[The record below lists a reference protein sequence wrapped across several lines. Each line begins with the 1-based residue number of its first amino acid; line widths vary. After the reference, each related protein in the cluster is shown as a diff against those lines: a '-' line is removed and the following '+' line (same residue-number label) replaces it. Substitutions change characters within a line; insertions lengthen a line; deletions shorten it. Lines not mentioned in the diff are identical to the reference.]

1 MDQTRTECE
10 IRETKA
16 REKEANFQKLKLL
29 KLMELLR
36 NETDE
41 DHPLTTRQLCQYL
54 RENQIS
60 CDRRTLGKDIAYLNE
75 QGYEVMSKNV
85 GHEKGYYIA
94 DRAFS
99 IPELRILIDA
109 VQASCFI
116 TPRKTR
122 DLIDKIAHINGRQC
136 ARYLTEN
143 MALFNRRKHSN
154 ESVYYT
160 IGFIDEA
167 LRKGKKLSFCYFDLD
182 ENGERVYRKNRE
194 RYVTDPMALVFHED
208 RYYLVCYSPDV
219 EDKLRKYRVDKMD
232 NVEVLEEDICEE
244 ARFQDLDLDEYT
256 ARAFKMFGGPEE
268 EVTLRFDRKLLNVV
282 YDRFGEQVE
291 VTPDGE
297 NALTATIKIRI
308 SPTFW
313 GWIFQFG
320 GKMKIV
326 SPQRLIDEF
335 RCLVEETLKA
345 WDSPDLSGDCL
356 LPID

>member
-1 MDQTRTECE
+1 MDRSRVRDAKETEP
-10 IRETKA
+10 KK
-16 REKEANFQKLKLL
+16 KEANYQKLKLL

-41 DHPLTTRQLCQYL
+41 DHPLTTRQICQYL
-54 RENQIS
+54 RENNIS
-60 CDRRTLGKDIAYLNE
+60 CDRRTLGKDIAYLND

-94 DRAFS
+94 DRDFS
-99 IPELRILIDA
+99 IPELKILIDA

-116 TPRKTR
+116 TPKKTM
-122 DLIDKIAHINGRQC
+122 DLIRKIAHINGRQC

-143 MALFNRRKHSN
+143 MILFNRRKHSN

-160 IGFIDEA
+160 INFIDEA
-167 LRKGKKLSFCYFDLD
+167 LRKGKKLSFCYFDLN
-182 ENGERVYRKNRE
+182 EHGERVYRRNKE

-219 EDKLRKYRVDKMD
+219 EDKVRKYRVDKMD

-244 ARFQDLDLDEYT
+244 AQVQNLDLAEYT
-256 ARAFKMFGGPEE
+256 AKAFKMFGGPEE
-268 EVTLRFDRKLLNVV
+268 EVTLRFDRNLLGVV
-282 YDRFGEQVE
+282 YDKFGEHVKVVPE
-291 VTPDGE
+291 GE
-297 NALTATIKIRI
+297 NVLTTTIKIQI

-320 GKMKIV
+320 GKMKIA
-326 SPQRLIDEF
+326 SPPRLIEEF
-335 RCLVEETLKA
+335 RRRVEETLKA
-345 WDSPDLSGDCL
+345 WDSPDISGDFT
-356 LPID
+356 LPCE